1 MYHAVLDGG
10 EAGFDLIV
18 NLFGN
23 SVGGKE
29 GQAAVGGDFYINVE
43 AVAELAGAQQIQPQ
57 HALLGLNDLRHGLF
71 HLWGCG
77 LVHQLL
83 DSAHKDV
90 VGGFQDKHAD
100 HQAGQG
106 VQCREA

>member
-43 AVAELAGAQQIQPQ
+43 AMCIRDRLPNWRVRSRSSRSTPSWA
-57 HALLGLNDLRHGLF
+57 
-71 HLWGCG
+71 
-77 LVHQLL
+77 
-83 DSAHKDV
+83 
-90 VGGFQDKHAD
+90 
-100 HQAGQG
+100 
-106 VQCREA
+106 